1 MSEKYFEKFKLIQ
14 YSNTVAID
22 ITQRVKVLSNAYN
35 NPNLYYLDNIR
46 PYERADNL
54 AFNYYDDQYMSWILY
69 LTNGIIDPYYD
80 WNLDQDTF
88 KNFIVKKYGT
98 LENAVSKI
106 KYYRNNWYN
115 NQQQIS
121 VSSYNNLNDNLKQ
134 YYEPVYLD
142 ELKSSTVYSYKRRR
156 IDWKHNTNAVSKY
169 NIANGSMFTTDEIV
183 NVVFDTN
190 NLGQGQIKFSNASVV
205 ILQHLSGIT
214 TSGAITANSYLYG
227 TESKTNTA
235 FTTAT
240 SIANNIS
247 AIESSYWS
255 PVTYYEHENEINV
268 NNMSIKILEKSYS
281 TRISKELKRL
291 LK

>member
-121 VSSYNNLNDNLKQ
+121 VSSYNNLNENLKQ

-169 NIANGSMFTTDEIV
+169 NIANWSLFTTDEIV

-205 ILQHLSGIT
+205 ILQHLSGVT
-214 TSGAITANSYLYG
+214 TSGTITANSYLYG

>member
-1 MSEKYFEKFKLIQ
+1 MPEKYFEKFKLIQ

-121 VSSYNNLNDNLKQ
+121 VSSYNNLNENLKQ

-169 NIANGSMFTTDEIV
+169 NIANGSLFTTDEIV

-205 ILQHLSGIT
+205 ILQHLSGVT
-214 TSGAITANSYLYG
+214 TSGTITANSYLYG

>member
-121 VSSYNNLNDNLKQ
+121 VSSYNNLNENLKQ

-169 NIANGSMFTTDEIV
+169 NIANGSLFTTDEIV

-205 ILQHLSGIT
+205 ILQHLSGVT
-214 TSGAITANSYLYG
+214 TSGTITANSYLYG